1 MLVTQEGLLIS
12 TILLQSCSPLPGEL
26 SADILGRPG
35 GEAVAHQRHP
45 EDGGLRDQEAA
56 GEQLGGGHQPQ
67 ALGAAVLETE
77 QGGGRLG

>member
-1 MLVTQEGLLIS
+1 MSLSIS
-12 TILLQSCSPLPGEL
+12 NLHLQSSGPLPGEL
-26 SADILGRPG
+26 SADIFGRPG

-45 EDGGLRDQEAA
+45 EDGGLREQESP
-56 GEQLGGGHQPQ
+56 GEQLGGGHQAQ